1 VTRAEG
7 SPRRNGIAGS
17 NLRFNVCRHFDPE
30 SGSIQLLVLATTAA
44 DRSTTSALLFQLDEI
59 RMVVRIGVQFPY
71 SLRVERKYCVAKDG
85 TMSRIP
91 ASAE

>member
-7 SPRRNGIAGS
+7 SPPVESGIAD
-17 NLRFNVCRHFDPE
+17 NLRFNLWSNFD
-30 SGSIQLLVLATTAA
+30 SKSDSIELLVLATTAA